1 MAKTLFIITGAVGEQ
16 LNFPLLRGNGS
27 QKDLTGATV
36 TLQVN
41 NTKGTQQS
49 SRAMTV
55 VDATTGLAR
64 YTTVAS
70 DFTEALSP
78 YAARIKIVN
87 GGVTDYSEEF
97 SIQATTV
104 KQA

>member
-1 MAKTLFIITGAVGEQ
+1 MAKTLNVLTGSVGEQ
-16 LNFPLLRGNGS
+16 INFPLTRGDGS

-41 NTKGTQQS
+41 TKDGVQQS
-49 SRAMTV
+49 SRSCTI
-55 VDATTGLAR
+55 VDATTGLAQ

-78 YAARIKIVN
+78 YDARIKIVN
-87 GGVTDYSEEF
+87 GGVTDYSELF
-97 SIQATTV
+97 QIQATTV